1 MHLNQNSN
9 DNFQK
14 TGNILIFFLVM
25 RIFLPFGHTIG
36 GIKLSGGTMKKI
48 IAFVIVLI
56 VCCALVACGRGNDT
70 PATTAP
76 ATRPTTAPTTAP
88 TTLPTTAATMPTLE
102 TNIPDP
108 EVDTSMTTE
117 ATENDMARG
126 RK

>member
-1 MHLNQNSN
+1 
-9 DNFQK
+9 
-14 TGNILIFFLVM
+14 
-25 RIFLPFGHTIG
+25 
-36 GIKLSGGTMKKI
+36 MKKI
-48 IAFVIVLI
+48 ITFVILLI
-56 VCCALVACGRGNDT
+56 VCCALVACGRKNNT

-76 ATRPTTAPTTAP
+76 TTRPTTAPTTTP
-88 TTLPTTAATMPTLE
+88 TTLPTTATMPTLE